1 MGRSAHRRAATPRAG
16 SRVRRAVIATATLG
30 AFGILIG
37 VSQIS
42 NAQTDRTATT
52 QVNGLEVIGNGC
64 ENSALAP
71 HTGFQEG
78 SRCVSTAFGEVGDA
92 DRNPTLLIT
101 DAPQTVGV
109 GEPFQLQVSTRN
121 LVRDR
126 FLPAG
131 QGGYYIESALLTGEG
146 LTRGHFHTACRMLSS
161 TTEAVDPAPVPAF
174 FVATEDG
181 GGGSEPDVVTIQVP
195 GLPQEGIAQCASW
208 AGDGSHR
215 IPMMQRANQTPAI
228 DAVRIRV
235 QADGAEEPPVEEPPV
250 EEPPVEEPPVEEPPV
265 EEPPANEPPVE
276 EPAEEE
282 PVEEEPVEEEPVEEE
297 PAEQEPAEQEPAP
310 ESPAAT
316 PSSPASPQAEATESP
331 EPARGDADRTPKP
344 NDPATPDP
352 ESDVKEED
360 EQEVEPSPSAPATGG
375 LNAPATDNL
384 ADVTDDADEVDSA
397 EELADRLAL
406 TGANTINIM
415 VGGLVLVAAGVGL
428 VYLTQRRRDQ
438 YRR

>member
-1 MGRSAHRRAATPRAG
+1 MGRSAHRRAAAARSGGRA
-16 SRVRRAVIATATLG
+16 RRAVIAVATLG
-30 AFGILIG
+30 AFGVLIG

-42 NAQTDRTATT
+42 NAQTDRREPI
-52 QVNGLEVIGNGC
+52 QINGLEVLGNSC
-64 ENSALAP
+64 EGSQLQP
-71 HTGFQEG
+71 HNGFQEG
-78 SRCVSTAFGEVGDA
+78 NRCVSTAFGEVGDA

-101 DAPQTVGV
+101 EAPETVSV
-109 GEPFQLQVSTRN
+109 GEPFQLRVSTRN

-131 QGGYYIESALLTGEG
+131 QGGYYLESALLTGEG

-181 GGGSEPDVVTIQVP
+181 GGGSEPDIVTIQIP

-215 IPMMQRANQTPAI
+215 IPMMQRANQTPAL

-235 QADGAEEPPVEEPPV
+235 QASGAEEPPVED
-250 EEPPVEEPPVEEPPV
+250 
-265 EEPPANEPPVE
+265 PPAQDPPAQDPPAQDPPAQE
-276 EPAEEE
+276 EQQEEE
-282 PVEEEPVEEEPVEEE
+282 RPT
-297 PAEQEPAEQEPAP
+297 P
-310 ESPAAT
+310 ESPT
-316 PSSPASPQAEATESP
+316 PSPEAPASPEAEATESP
-331 EPARGDADRTPKP
+331 APVRGVTGR
-344 NDPATPDP
+344 TPDP
-352 ESDVKEED
+352 TPSPQPVD
-360 EQEVEPSPSAPATGG
+360 EQLEQSPAPSPA

-384 ADVTDDADEVDSA
+384 AVTAAPADPA
-397 EELADRLAL
+397 EDLAGRLAL
-406 TGANTINIM
+406 TGANTMNVM

-438 YRR
+438 YRRR